1 MISRNPL
8 QIKDVLYS
16 EHLCCYPAENQAA
29 KIYAKFL
36 AEHPEFTSKDVDM
49 YIEREEREED
59 HYGNGGGVDET
70 CIIYK
75 RRDETP
81 EECAA
86 RVHKEEQEVI
96 QKYSNDLFF
105 LAKNFSH
112 DFLGRY
118 IDAESDENKKK
129 CCEILFDVLKNKLKI

>member
-1 MISRNPL
+1 MITRYPL

-59 HYGNGGGVDET
+59 HYGNGSPAVGYGPWEGNVLAQGVQRT
-70 CIIYK
+70 LLPLV
-75 RRDETP
+75 RS
-81 EECAA
+81 A
-86 RVHKEEQEVI
+86 H
-96 QKYSNDLFF
+96 
-105 LAKNFSH
+105 
-112 DFLGRY
+112 
-118 IDAESDENKKK
+118 
-129 CCEILFDVLKNKLKI
+129 